1 MYPIIIYMY
10 MCGIDVWPQIY
21 WTNKLKYTVI
31 IIIFFKKCMILYMYV
46 NTHKIVEY
54 GTWYTIFQFFYFCII
69 SRLQYIIHVCVLP
82 RVHIIQYALHEAS
95 HVPSRGM

>member
-31 IIIFFKKCMILYMYV
+31 IIILKMYDIIYVCKHAQDSRIWYMVHNFSIFLFLYHISASVHNTCMCTSACANHTV
-46 NTHKIVEY
+46 
-54 GTWYTIFQFFYFCII
+54 CIT
-69 SRLQYIIHVCVLP
+69 
-82 RVHIIQYALHEAS
+82 
-95 HVPSRGM
+95 